1 MSKHYKN
8 AILKRV
14 KGWCNAMGLSDEIIL
29 IRKKG
34 FCTQVEFAERIG
46 VSFSTVNRWET
57 GKMSPNVSTMK
68 RLKAYCDALNIEF
81 GNVEKAWL
89 EKTSEHEGKDENK

>member
-1 MSKHYKN
+1 M
-8 AILKRV
+8 A
-14 KGWCNAMGLSDEIIL
+14 LSDEIII

-34 FCTQVEFAERIG
+34 YCTQVEFAGRIG

-68 RLKAYCDALNIEF
+68 RLNM
-81 GNVEKAWL
+81 
-89 EKTSEHEGKDENK
+89 T

>member
-1 MSKHYKN
+1 M
-8 AILKRV
+8 A
-14 KGWCNAMGLSDEIIL
+14 LSDEIVF

-34 FCTQVEFAERIG
+34 LCTQIEFAERIG

-57 GKMSPNVSTMK
+57 GKMSPNVSAMK
-68 RLKAYCDALNIEF
+68 RLKAYCEAMNIEF

-89 EKTSEHEGKDENK
+89 EKSSENGGKGE

>member
-1 MSKHYKN
+1 M
-8 AILKRV
+8 
-14 KGWCNAMGLSDEIIL
+14 KGWCNAMSLSDEIIL

-34 FCTQVEFAERIG
+34 FCTQMEFAERIG

-68 RLKAYCDALNIEF
+68 RLKAYCETLNIEF
-81 GNVEKAWL
+81 GNVEDAWL
-89 EKTSEHEGKDENK
+89 AKATNQENKEEDK

>member
-1 MSKHYKN
+1 M
-8 AILKRV
+8 A
-14 KGWCNAMGLSDEIIL
+14 LSDEIVF

-34 FCTQVEFAERIG
+34 LCTQIEFAERIG

-57 GKMSPNVSTMK
+57 GKMSPNVSAMK
-68 RLKAYCDALNIEF
+68 RLKAYCEAMNIEF

-89 EKTSEHEGKDENK
+89 EKSSENGEKGE

>member
-1 MSKHYKN
+1 M
-8 AILKRV
+8 
-14 KGWCNAMGLSDEIIL
+14 KGWCNAMSLSDEIIL

-34 FCTQVEFAERIG
+34 FCTQMEFAERIG

-68 RLKAYCDALNIEF
+68 RLKAYCEALNIEF
-81 GNVEKAWL
+81 GNVEDAWL
-89 EKTSEHEGKDENK
+89 AKAINQENKEEDK

>member
-1 MSKHYKN
+1 M
-8 AILKRV
+8 
-14 KGWCNAMGLSDEIIL
+14 KGWCKAMALSDEIII

-34 FCTQVEFAERIG
+34 YCTQVEFAGRIG
-46 VSFSTVNRWET
+46 VSFSTVNCWET

-89 EKTSEHEGKDENK
+89 ERKSNPDENKENKK

>member
-1 MSKHYKN
+1 M
-8 AILKRV
+8 
-14 KGWCNAMGLSDEIIL
+14 KGWCNAMSLSDEIIL

-34 FCTQVEFAERIG
+34 FCTQMEFAERIG

-68 RLKAYCDALNIEF
+68 RLKAYCEALNIEF
-81 GNVEKAWL
+81 GNVEDAWL
-89 EKTSEHEGKDENK
+89 AKATNRENKEEDK

>member
-1 MSKHYKN
+1 MN
-8 AILKRV
+8 
-14 KGWCNAMGLSDEIIL
+14 LSEEIIL

-46 VSFSTVNRWET
+46 VSYSTVNRWET
-57 GKMSPNVSTMK
+57 GKMHPNVSTMK
-68 RLKAYCDALNIEF
+68 RLKAYCEALNIEF

-89 EKTSEHEGKDENK
+89 ERTSKHGDNHENK

>member
-1 MSKHYKN
+1 MS
-8 AILKRV
+8 
-14 KGWCNAMGLSDEIIL
+14 LSDEIIL

-34 FCTQVEFAERIG
+34 FCTQMEFAERIG

-68 RLKAYCDALNIEF
+68 RLKAYCEALNIEF
-81 GNVEKAWL
+81 GNVENAWL
-89 EKTSEHEGKDENK
+89 AMATNQENKEEDK

>member
-1 MSKHYKN
+1 LLNISKPLVKN

-14 KGWCNAMGLSDEIIL
+14 KGRCKAMALSDEIIL

-34 FCTQVEFAERIG
+34 YCTQVEFAERIG

-57 GKMSPNVSTMK
+57 GKMNPNIFNNEK
-68 RLKAYCDALNIEF
+68 IE
-81 GNVEKAWL
+81 GIL
-89 EKTSEHEGKDENK
+89 